1 VPQPYAAQISTGM
14 SAALEFTDHP
24 GQHYSATVAS
34 TAHAL
39 DAVSRT
45 LQVELQIDNSRGEL
59 LPGSYVQVT
68 FTMPPSS
75 GTLRVPVNTVI
86 FRGKSPQVATVDDS
100 HHVRLRDITEGRDFG
115 TEIEVL
121 AGIGPNDTLVV
132 NPPDSIADGAQVRIQ
147 PAQPQQSAA
156 APAAEHS

>member
-1 VPQPYAAQISTGM
+1 
-14 SAALEFTDHP
+14 
-24 GQHYSATVAS
+24 
-34 TAHAL
+34 
-39 DAVSRT
+39 
-45 LQVELQIDNSRGEL
+45 L

-68 FTMPPSS
+68 FTMPPSA

-100 HHVRLRDITEGRDFG
+100 NHVRLRDIAEGRDFG

-147 PAQPQQSAA
+147 PAQPQQSGA